1 MSFYVDLK
9 YLNILSIKLDN
20 FKQKNHDL
28 WNCRCPVCGD
38 SKHSKLKSRGY
49 FFRNGDAL
57 VYKCHNCGYISNIYG
72 MLEQFYPSYI
82 SEYLMEIYFEK
93 HNNSIKQ
100 KKEEVKLKN
109 TIPSF
114 KEKLNLPSI
123 SSLNEN
129 HFAKKYV
136 INRKIP
142 SKYHSNLYYSENF
155 KSFLDKWHPEHN
167 KKIINNDV
175 RLVIPF
181 FDKNNKI
188 FMIQGRTLN
197 DSKIKYISLKLD
209 KEIPKIFGINS
220 VDESKDIYVVE
231 GPIDSLFLD
240 NCIATADSSLI
251 IVEKYFN
258 KDNLI
263 LIWDNEPR
271 NIEIVNDIQ
280 KGINLGFR
288 VVIWPKYFKY
298 KDINEAVMNGVKNIN
313 SIINANIFKELNA
326 QLEFDNWR
334 RI

>member
-20 FKQKNHDL
+20 FKQKNHNL

-49 FFRNGDAL
+49 FFRNDDAI
-57 VYKCHNCGYISNIYG
+57 VYKCHNCGYVSNIYK
-72 MLEQFYPSYI
+72 MLEQFYPSYT

-93 HNNSIKQ
+93 NNNFIKQ
-100 KKEEVKLKN
+100 KKGEIKLKN
-109 TIPSF
+109 TIPVF

-136 INRKIP
+136 IDRKIP
-142 SKYHSNLYYSENF
+142 SKYYSNLYYSENF
-155 KSFLDKWHPEHN
+155 KNFLDEWYPEHN
-167 KKIINNDV
+167 KKIIDNDA

-181 FDKNNKI
+181 FNKNNKI

-197 DSKIKYISLKLD
+197 NSKIKYISIKSD
-209 KEIPKIFGINS
+209 KEIPKIFGINI
-220 VDESKDIYVVE
+220 VDENKDIYVVE

-240 NCIATADSSLI
+240 NCIATADSSL
-251 IVEKYFN
+251 VTAEKYFS
-258 KDNLI
+258 KDKLI

-280 KGINLGFR
+280 KGINLGFK
-288 VVIWPKYFKY
+288 VVIWPENFRF
-298 KDINEAVMNGVKNIN
+298 KDINEAIINGIKNIKE
-313 SIINANIFKELNA
+313 IIDNNIFKGLSA

-334 RI
+334 KI